1 MAIIKNK
8 STTETLPNI
17 LPKHIAFIMD
27 GNGRWAKKRMLPRSL
42 GHSEG
47 GKTFKDIV
55 TYCREIGIKYVSF
68 YAFSTENWKRPK
80 DEVSAIMVLFKQY
93 IADARNYFK
102 HEIRFIFL
110 GDKAMFSKDIQEDMI
125 SLEEDSKHFDKM
137 TVLLAINY
145 GGRDDIVHACKGICQ
160 KVQSGNL
167 SIDDIDETTFER
179 ELYTLDSPPVD
190 LLIRTSGE
198 YRISNF
204 LLWQSAYA
212 EFYFTDVYWPDFNR
226 NELDKAL
233 LEFSTRGRRFGG
245 V

>member
-8 STTETLPNI
+8 ATNETLPNV

-27 GNGRWAKKRMLPRSL
+27 GNGRWAKKRLLPRTL

-47 GKTFKDIV
+47 AKTFKDIV
-55 TYCREIGIKYVSF
+55 TYCREIGIRYVSF

-80 DEVSAIMVLFKQY
+80 DEVNAIMVLFKQY

-110 GDKAMFSKDIQEDMI
+110 GDKAMFTPDIRKEMI

-145 GGRDDIVHACKGICQ
+145 GGRDDIVHACKGVCE
-160 KVQSGNL
+160 KVQNGEL
-167 SIDDIDETTFER
+167 SIENINEDTFER
-179 ELYTLDSPPVD
+179 ELYTQDASPVD
-190 LLIRTSGE
+190 LLVRTSGE

-204 LLWQSAYA
+204 LLWQCAYA
-212 EFYFTDVYWPDFNR
+212 EFYFTDVLWPDFKR
-226 NELDKAL
+226 EELDKAL
-233 LEFSTRGRRFGG
+233 VEFSNRNRRFGG

>member
-8 STTETLPNI
+8 AQNDTLSEV

-27 GNGRWAKKRMLPRSL
+27 GNGRWAKKRMMPRSL

-55 TYCREIGIKYVSF
+55 TYSREIGIKYVSF

-80 DEVSAIMVLFKQY
+80 EEVSAIMILFKQY

-110 GDKAMFSKDIQEDMI
+110 GDKAMFTPDLQREMVA
-125 SLEEDSKHFDKM
+125 LEEDSKHFDKM

-145 GGRDDIVHACKGICQ
+145 GGRDDIVHACKGVC
-160 KVQSGNL
+160 KRVQNGEI
-167 SIDDIDETTFER
+167 SIDDIDEKVFDK
-179 ELYTLDSPPVD
+179 ELYTLDAPPVD
-190 LLIRTSGE
+190 LLVRTSGE

-204 LLWQSAYA
+204 LLWQCAYA
-212 EFYFTDVYWPDFNR
+212 EFYFTDVLWPDFNR
-226 NELDKAL
+226 AELDKAIL
-233 LEFSTRGRRFGG
+233 DFSKRGRRFGG

>member
-8 STTETLPNI
+8 ATNETLPNV

-27 GNGRWAKKRMLPRSL
+27 GNGRWAKKRLLPRSL

-55 TYCREIGIKYVSF
+55 TYCREIGIRYVSF

-80 DEVSAIMVLFKQY
+80 DEVNAIMVLFKQY

-110 GDKAMFSKDIQEDMI
+110 GDKAMFTPDIREEMI
-125 SLEEDSKHFDKM
+125 ALEEDSKHFDKM

-145 GGRDDIVHACKGICQ
+145 GGRDDIVHACKGVCK
-160 KVQSGNL
+160 KVQDGEI
-167 SIDDIDETTFER
+167 SIENIDEDTFEK
-179 ELYTLDSPPVD
+179 ELYTQDASPVD
-190 LLIRTSGE
+190 LLVRTSGE

-204 LLWQSAYA
+204 LLWQCAYA
-212 EFYFTDVYWPDFNR
+212 EFYFTDVLWPDFKR
-226 NELDKAL
+226 DELDKAL
-233 LEFSTRGRRFGG
+233 LEFANRNRRFGG

>member
-8 STTETLPNI
+8 ATNETLPNV

-27 GNGRWAKKRMLPRSL
+27 GNGRWAKKRLLPRSL

-55 TYCREIGIKYVSF
+55 TYCREIGIRYVSF

-80 DEVSAIMVLFKQY
+80 DEVNAIMVLFKQY

-110 GDKAMFSKDIQEDMI
+110 GDKAMFTPDIREEMI
-125 SLEEDSKHFDKM
+125 ALEEDSKHFDKM

-145 GGRDDIVHACKGICQ
+145 GGRDDIVHACKGVCK
-160 KVQSGNL
+160 KVQDGEI
-167 SIDDIDETTFER
+167 SIENIDEDTFEKQ
-179 ELYTLDSPPVD
+179 LYTQDASPVD
-190 LLIRTSGE
+190 LLVRTSGE

-204 LLWQSAYA
+204 LLWQCAYA
-212 EFYFTDVYWPDFNR
+212 EFYFTDVLWPDFKR
-226 NELDKAL
+226 DELDKAL
-233 LEFSTRGRRFGG
+233 LEFANRNRRFGG

>member
-1 MAIIKNK
+1 MAIKKNNV
-8 STTETLPNI
+8 SAGN

-27 GNGRWAKKRMLPRSL
+27 GNGRWAKKHLMPRTF

-47 GKTFKDIV
+47 AKTFKDIV
-55 TYCREIGIKYVSF
+55 TYCRELGIEYISF
-68 YAFSTENWKRPK
+68 YAFSTENWKRSK
-80 DEVSAIMVLFKQY
+80 DEVSALMLLFKQY

-110 GDKAMFSKDIQEDMI
+110 GDKNMFPEDIKNAMI
-125 SLEEDSKHFDKM
+125 SLEEDSKQYDKM
-137 TVLLAINY
+137 TVLMAVNY
-145 GGRDDIVHACKGICQ
+145 GGRDDIIHACKSICS
-160 KVQSGNL
+160 KVQSGEI
-167 SIDDIDETTFER
+167 SINDINEEIFEK
-179 ELYTLDSPPVD
+179 ELYTLHAPPVD

-204 LLWQSAYA
+204 LLWQCAYA
-212 EFYFTDVYWPDFNR
+212 EFYFTDIFWPDFNR

-233 LEFSTRGRRFGG
+233 TDFSKRNRRFGG